1 MADLARL
8 QEEFAQVPALRQL
21 AEKVVDLEALWPL
34 SDATQ
39 IDNDVKYSEE
49 MQVRVTREIAEQ
61 LSGADVTIADAEYVY
76 EGAVENIPGRPDIV
90 TQTLALANDAYDE
103 AADISSHREARQVL
117 GLHEILGQE
126 WDDDVAVRVE
136 SAVRAVLDSVGAE
149 GAGVDAA
156 GAGATD
162 QTGSDSSAVTAD
174 EIVPRLA
181 LSAAAYASLVR
192 EGAQVYATATLFL
205 NELNEIQGLP
215 RVFVSL
221 AQAARFEALAG
232 DVTAAGVQAFA
243 AEYVR
248 VATVECGK
256 HKEDVLWNPA
266 EAKKRAK
273 EEDEAKNKAALAAKF
288 AHVDNDEGKE
298 PVEL

>member
-1 MADLARL
+1 MTDLTQL

-34 SDATQ
+34 NDATQ
-39 IDNDVKYSEE
+39 IDNDVKYGEE

-61 LSGADVTIADAEYVY
+61 LSGEDVTIADAEYVY
-76 EGAVENIPGRPDIV
+76 EGAVENIPGRPEIV

-103 AADISSHREARQVL
+103 AADISSDPEVSRVL
-117 GLHEILGQE
+117 GLHEILEQT
-126 WDDDVAVRVE
+126 WDDETTQRVE
-136 SAVRAVLDSVGAE
+136 SVIQVALDKAGAV
-149 GAGVDAA
+149 
-156 GAGATD
+156 GAGAVAAGTSTD
-162 QTGSDSSAVTAD
+162 DRAESDGGPVMAD

-192 EGAQVYATATLFL
+192 EGAQVYATAALFL

-215 RVFVSL
+215 RVFVSF
-221 AQAARFEALAG
+221 AQAAHFDALAS
-232 DVTAAGVQAFA
+232 DATATGVQAFA
-243 AEYVR
+243 DEYVR
-248 VATVECGK
+248 VATVECSK

-273 EEDEAKNKAALAAKF
+273 EEDEVKNKAALAAKF